1 MDFIIGLLNSIGKQA
16 VSQLSGPAGL
26 VAGLVLKFVIWAL
39 DYLKVKNDFKK
50 QSEEKL
56 AEYEAALKDPAL
68 TEEQKDEARKNF
80 LK

>member
-1 MDFIIGLLNSIGKQA
+1 MNFIIELLNSIGKQA
-16 VSQLSGPAGL
+16 VGQVSGPAGF

-56 AEYEAALKDPAL
+56 AEYESALKNPEL
-68 TEEQKDEARKNF
+68 TEEQKNEARKNF